1 MAEEP
6 TKTTKYSPDPI
17 RLHKYEWKLEIRDT
31 DDHTVTLP
39 YMTRYLTIGIKNTLD
54 QSVTVKFS
62 DGFNTEVAIQ
72 FDSDLNL
79 GSGDAA
85 TVSHIT
91 WLDRPTLTITAGV
104 KPTNGYV
111 YIVMICDAY

>member
-1 MAEEP
+1 MAEELL
-6 TKTTKYSPDPI
+6 KKLEYSPSPVK
-17 RLHKYEWKLEIRDT
+17 LKKYEWKLEIRDT

-54 QSVTVKFS
+54 QAITVKFS
-62 DGFNTEVAIQ
+62 NGFNTEVAIP
-72 FDSDLNL
+72 FDTDLSLNSNDSASV
-79 GSGDAA
+79 G
-85 TVSHIT
+85 HIT
-91 WLDRPTLTITAGV
+91 WLDRPTLTVTAGV